1 MFEEKIIALLII
13 GAAVIAAAVIA
24 IEKSGKLDRALVKW
38 QIKHDLMDWN
48 VFYAEDIDVPEDL
61 NDVIL
66 LVNDK

>member
-13 GAAVIAAAVIA
+13 GAAVIAAVVIA
-24 IEKSGKLDRALVKW
+24 IEKSGKLDRAIIKW

-48 VFYAEDIDVPEDL
+48 VFYAEDVDVPDDL

>member
-1 MFEEKIIALLII
+1 MFEDKAIALLIL
-13 GAAVIAAAVIA
+13 GAAVIAFLVIKA
-24 IEKSGKLDRALVKW
+24 EKSGKIDRALIKW